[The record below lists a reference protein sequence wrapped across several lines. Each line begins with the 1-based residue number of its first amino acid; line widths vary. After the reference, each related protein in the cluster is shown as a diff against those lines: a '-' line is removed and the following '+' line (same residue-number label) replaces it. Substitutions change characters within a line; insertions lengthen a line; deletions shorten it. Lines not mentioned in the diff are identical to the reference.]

1 MLMNGALY
9 KGRIEDLG
17 IAFHYAVTTDMAN
30 EAVLRHECDPV
41 AAHLLVRAMTAAL
54 LSAASG
60 DVHDRINVRWA
71 YEGRVRT
78 VLVDAGGDGTA
89 RGMISPVSLH
99 GTADVA
105 ELYGEKGNIQ
115 VVRSRG
121 GTVMASGTIEAC
133 FMDVVDDLTAFLCM
147 SDQVESG
154 AAVLVAFSDNPER
167 PVHVARGLLLQALP
181 GCDLERFQ
189 RIRSR
194 LNDDEARTF
203 LSRINEPDNLFED
216 VLRALTCDEMETPE
230 WTMGEAGVPAFRCTC
245 GPEKLGPALRCLSYP
260 ERADIVQK
268 KKDIAIR
275 CHFCNERYMLSVD
288 DCIRA
293 WNEKG

>member
-1 MLMNGALY
+1 MNGALY
-9 KGRIEDLG
+9 TGRIEELG

-54 LSAASG
+54 LVAASG
-60 DVHDRINVRWA
+60 DENDRINVRWA

-78 VLVDAGGDGTA
+78 VLVDAGGDGTV
-89 RGMISPVSLH
+89 RGMISPAVLDDV
-99 GTADVA
+99 ADVA
-105 ELYGEKGNIQ
+105 ALYGEQGSLQ
-115 VVRSRG
+115 VVRSRR
-121 GTVMASGTIEAC
+121 GTVTASGTVDAC
-133 FMDVVDDLTAFLCM
+133 FMDVVDDLAAFLCM

-154 AAVLVAFSDNPER
+154 LAVLVAFSDNPER

-189 RIRSR
+189 RVRER
-194 LNDDEARTF
+194 LSDEEVRAR
-203 LSRINEPDNLFED
+203 LSRITEPDNLFED
-216 VLRALTCDEMETPE
+216 ILRGLTCEETDAPQ
-230 WTMGEAGVPAFRCTC
+230 WTMGEAGSPVFRCAC
-245 GPEKLGPALRCLSYP
+245 GPDKLGPALRCLSYA
-260 ERADIVQK
+260 ERMDIVQK
-268 KKDIAIR
+268 KEDIAIR
-275 CHFCNERYMLSVD
+275 CHFCNERYVLTVD